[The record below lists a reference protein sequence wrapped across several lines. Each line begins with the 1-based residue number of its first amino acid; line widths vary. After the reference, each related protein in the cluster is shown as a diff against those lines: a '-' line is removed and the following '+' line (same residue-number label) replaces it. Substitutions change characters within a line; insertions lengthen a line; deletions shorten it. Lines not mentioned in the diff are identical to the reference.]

1 MKRTLEHSHNRY
13 MLNHIEESPCSHKL
27 RCL

>member
-1 MKRTLEHSHNRY
+1 LDTHVIAARY
-13 MLNHIEESPCSHKL
+13 RVEESPCSHKL